1 MFLSIA
7 LAAPLLL
14 ASAAQ
19 SSTTSAP
26 QSAPAAPVPATAAAP
41 AVTPAAAAKPAK
53 DADPMICERFAETG
67 SLLRSKKVCMRKS
80 DWEEQRQQNQRLIE
94 RSQTQMPMNSGG

>member
-26 QSAPAAPVPATAAAP
+26 QSAPAAPFRLPLLRRRSRLLLL
-41 AVTPAAAAKPAK
+41 AKPAK
-53 DADPMICERFAETG
+53 DADPMICELCRDRIAAAVQ
-67 SLLRSKKVCMRKS
+67 KVCMRKS

-94 RSQTQMPMNSGG
+94 RARRRRCR